1 LKQFFY
7 IAGLP
12 RTGSSVLCA
21 ILNQNPK
28 FHVST
33 ASPLS
38 NILYRITDDWR
49 NYIDQVKTYSDRIN
63 ETFDFRLRNLWLHI
77 QEGLYAHVDEEIIF
91 DKSRAW
97 HMRDPLESY
106 REIVGSEMKVIC
118 LVDSIPDILGSFI
131 HLVERNKDLDNF
143 IDNKLREDG
152 AIINTENRCKILL
165 DPEALGTVGWCFQ
178 NLKDS
183 YFSINRKNLHLIERV
198 DLISKPEEV
207 LKKLYLFIQEDYFPH
222 EFFNLKATRE
232 ENDSIVY
239 GMKNL
244 HRVEAKLYHRRYN
257 VEDVLGPEL
266 YQRFSGKEFWRV

>member
-1 LKQFFY
+1 MASHLKQFFY

-38 NILYRITDDWR
+38 DILYRTVNDWQ
-49 NYIDQVKTYSDRIN
+49 NINQVKTYSHPDS
-63 ETFDFRLRNLWLHI
+63 LKNLWLHI
-77 QEGLYAHVDEEIIF
+77 QEGLYAHIDEEIIF

-106 REIVGSEMKVIC
+106 RQIVGSEMKVIC
-118 LVDSIPDILGSFI
+118 LVDSVPDILGSFI
-131 HLVERNKDLDNF
+131 HLIERNKDSNNF
-143 IDNKLREDG
+143 IDNQLRKEG
-152 AIINTENRCKILL
+152 ADINTENRCKVMLRSVT
-165 DPEALGTVGWCFQ
+165 GSVGWCFQ
-178 NLKDS
+178 HLKDS

-207 LKKLYLFIQEDYFPH
+207 LKKLYLFIQEDYFHH
-222 EFFNLKATRE
+222 ELFNLKATRE

-244 HRVEAKLYHRRYN
+244 HRVEAELYHRRYN

-266 YQRFSGKEFWRV
+266 YQRFSGKEFWRDFPL